1 MGNWLWSFVQ
11 PWYRPLLLQQ
21 VVKDKKVENEKG
33 QEKGKAI
40 EDPTATFVRLH
51 RERFHRLL
59 QQQPSNDWNAN
70 VDAVFGDKT
79 QYDLVVRQPK
89 NALEKVW
96 AKRMLT
102 LYTPRGNVT
111 MHYDPY
117 KLGFV
122 YYADQFMPYAILNAV
137 AMRYCMMFRCLA
149 FFVDEWEC
157 PQQVRESL
165 VYRLLSHDDDDQ
177 KQKQK
182 QKQDDNDGNGNKA
195 RQPLEGPFL
204 TRTKS
209 SNNNNNNN
217 NNNINNNN
225 INNNNNSNNKNKVL
239 AAPKRQNT
247 FVLAGKVR
255 QVSLLRPASPPP
267 MIAQEPAFA
276 SDLLELIP
284 CTESHRMDYRAFKK
298 RLQEPHPNRKQGQND
313 VLETPF

>member
-11 PWYRPLLLQQ
+11 PWYRSLLLHE
-21 VVKDKKVENEKG
+21 VVKDEDKKGK
-33 QEKGKAI
+33 EKGKEKEH

-59 QQQPSNDWNAN
+59 QQQTNDWNAN

-157 PQQVRESL
+157 PQQARDSL
-165 VYRLLSHDDDDQ
+165 VYRLLSHDDDEEQ
-177 KQKQK
+177 KRKQT
-182 QKQDDNDGNGNKA
+182 QDDNDGNGNKA

-204 TRTKS
+204 TRTKN
-209 SNNNNNNN
+209 SNNNNNN
-217 NNNINNNN
+217 
-225 INNNNNSNNKNKVL
+225 NNKNKVL

-298 RLQEPHPNRKQGQND
+298 RLHQLHPNRKQGQNG